1 MYAAYLYILRAFE
14 SAARSRLERSPDP
27 EREIAD
33 GRWPSAAVS
42 RKQQNILVQTKRHT
56 TEARIDALVKN
67 AQMLEKQLAE
77 IEHREPRLLA
87 WTYYRRHRSSILSDA
102 HHGSAGPPQLRPPG
116 LARS

>member
-14 SAARSRLERSPDP
+14 SAGRSRLERSPDP

-42 RKQQNILVQTKRHT
+42 RKQQNVLVQTQQHT

-67 AQMLEKQLAE
+67 AQVLEKQLAE
-77 IEHREPRLLA
+77 IERREPRRLT
-87 WTYYRRHRSSILSDA
+87 WTIHRRH
-102 HHGSAGPPQLRPPG
+102 
-116 LARS
+116 